1 MKAKILEVCVGKP
14 RDIILNGQTERSGIH
29 KSPVTGSVA
38 LGLANLAGDGQ
49 ANLKYH
55 GGREKAVYVYS
66 ADYYPDW
73 QRILGKDPL
82 EPSQFGQ
89 NLTVDGFPD
98 EAVHIGDR
106 FRVGTALLE
115 VAQPRIP
122 CAKLAARVG
131 REGFGNEFPMAGR
144 LGYYLYTLKT
154 CEVQAGENMER
165 VRAAAHS
172 VTVAKLCRSVFSE
185 ADDLE
190 VIKLAL
196 EFPYVD
202 EGWKKKT
209 QGPSQKNWVATDLAI
224 PYYA

>member
-14 RDIILNGQTERSGIH
+14 RDIIVNGETERSGIH
-29 KSPVTGSVA
+29 KSPITGSVA
-38 LGLANLAGDGQ
+38 LSLTNLAGDSQ

-144 LGYYLYTLKT
+144 LGYYLYTLET
-154 CEVQAGENMER
+154 GEVQTGDSMER
-165 VRAAAHS
+165 VQTAVHGI
-172 VTVAKLCRSVFSE
+172 TVAELGRCVFNE
-185 ADDLE
+185 EYDLE

-196 EFPYVD
+196 EFPHVD
-202 EGWKKKT
+202 EGWKKRLRALLRK
-209 QGPSQKNWVATDLAI
+209 AE
-224 PYYA
+224 

>member
-14 RDIILNGQTERSGIH
+14 RDMIVNGQTERSGIH
-29 KSPVTGSVA
+29 KSPITGSVA
-38 LGLANLAGDGQ
+38 LGLAKLAGDGQ

-73 QRILGKDPL
+73 QRVLGKDPL

-106 FRVGTALLE
+106 FRVGTALME

-131 REGFGNEFPMAGR
+131 REDFSNEFLMAGR

-154 CEVQAGENMER
+154 GEVQAGDSMER
-165 VRAAAHS
+165 VRAAAHG
-172 VTVAKLCRSVFSE
+172 VTVARLCRSVFSE
-185 ADDLE
+185 AHDLE

-202 EGWKKKT
+202 EGWKKRLRALLRKA
-209 QGPSQKNWVATDLAI
+209 V
-224 PYYA
+224 

>member
-55 GGREKAVYVYS
+55 GGREKAVYVYP
-66 ADYYPDW
+66 AEYYPDW

>member
-1 MKAKILEVCVGKP
+1 M
-14 RDIILNGQTERSGIH
+14 
-29 KSPVTGSVA
+29 
-38 LGLANLAGDGQ
+38 
-49 ANLKYH
+49 
-55 GGREKAVYVYS
+55 
-66 ADYYPDW
+66 
-73 QRILGKDPL
+73 GKDPL

-154 CEVQAGENMER
+154 CEVQAGDNMER

-185 ADDLE
+185 A
-190 VIKLAL
+190 
-196 EFPYVD
+196 
-202 EGWKKKT
+202 
-209 QGPSQKNWVATDLAI
+209 
-224 PYYA
+224 